1 MRAITTVPPG
11 GGVKLSEVN
20 EEKGDGIRVRTFRT
34 GICGTDKE
42 IAAGKLSFARPE
54 IGNSLIIG
62 HEAVGVDNLL
72 INLNP
77 QAWFPAQG
85 EMSIIQIVS

>member
-11 GGVKLSEVN
+11 GGVKLSEVS
-20 EEKGDGIRVRTFRT
+20 EEKGEGIRVRTFRT

-62 HEAVGVDNLL
+62 HEAD
-72 INLNP
+72 
-77 QAWFPAQG
+77 G
-85 EMSIIQIVS
+85 ESIPTSFTPYSLRVSASSLFM